1 MAFYRAA
8 IKAALNEAFSDKGLG
23 SIDKLNEGLES
34 LDEKTAEQA
43 AERAINALSAHAS
56 GLKGKEARKFF
67 DLVRNKL
74 LQRMY
79 ASEDTPNGDKV
90 NEDIVNEG
98 YTTVKYEATGQV
110 YYDGPMFK
118 EQAQNAGESEETIAN
133 MMAHDLGLVDGS
145 IIWNNDEFT
154 VMGKNSSGSEIY
166 LNQKGEYNMYGGP
179 YSPKMGKFKTTLDGK
194 NMNGKVGG
202 SFKSYGWVGKKG
214 DMGDADIGR
223 TDIYGHHFR
232 G

>member
-74 LQRMY
+74 IQRMN
-79 ASEDTPNGDKV
+79 ASEDTPAGDK
-90 NEDIVNEG
+90 INEG
-98 YTTVKYEATGQV
+98 YTTVEYKATGQV

-202 SFKSYGWVGKKG
+202 SFKSYGWGGKKG
-214 DMGDADIGR
+214 DMGDPDIGR

>member
-1 MAFYRAA
+1 MM
-8 IKAALNEAFSDKGLG
+8 
-23 SIDKLNEGLES
+23 
-34 LDEKTAEQA
+34 T
-43 AERAINALSAHAS
+43 
-56 GLKGKEARKFF
+56 
-67 DLVRNKL
+67 
-74 LQRMY
+74 
-79 ASEDTPNGDKV
+79 ASENTPDGDK
-90 NEDIVNEG
+90 INEG
-98 YTTVKYEATGQV
+98 YTTVEYKATGQV

-118 EQAQNAGESEETIAN
+118 EQAQNAGESEESIAN

-194 NMNGKVGG
+194 NMSGKVGA
-202 SFKSYGWVGKKG
+202 SFKSYGWGGSKG
-214 DMGDADIGR
+214 DMGDPDIGR